1 MRTWASEK
9 MIVAAILLI
18 FPLCLAFAAISDLLT
33 MTIPNR
39 VSLIL
44 IVSFAVLAPLSGL
57 ALSAI
62 GMHVLGA
69 AVVFGICFALFA
81 LNVMGGGDAKLLS
94 AAAIWF
100 GYDPALLSF
109 LTYVG
114 VIGGLVTLAI
124 LLIRSQSNTI
134 LAIGLPIPNS
144 LLLAKKVPYGIA
156 IAIGG
161 FLAFPSSP
169 LFIAALE
176 SLK

>member
-1 MRTWASEK
+1 
-9 MIVAAILLI
+9 MIVAAILLV

-39 VSLIL
+39 VSLIMV
-44 IVSFAVLAPLSGL
+44 ISFAVLAPLSGV
-57 ALSAI
+57 ALPAI
-62 GMHVLGA
+62 GMHALGA
-69 AVVFGICFALFA
+69 VIVFGICFALFA

-94 AAAIWF
+94 AATLWF
-100 GYDPALLSF
+100 GCEPALVSF
-109 LTYVG
+109 LAYVS

-134 LAIGLPIPNS
+134 LAIGIPIPNS

-161 FLAFPSSP
+161 FVAFPSSP
-169 LFIAALE
+169 LFLAALE

>member
-1 MRTWASEK
+1 
-9 MIVAAILLI
+9 MIVAAILLV
-18 FPLCLAFAAISDLLT
+18 FPLCLVFAAISDLLT

-44 IVSFAVLAPLSGL
+44 MISFAVLAPLSGM
-57 ALSAI
+57 ALPAI
-62 GMHVLGA
+62 GMHALGA
-69 AVVFGICFALFA
+69 AIVFCICFALFA

-109 LTYVG
+109 LVYVSF
-114 VIGGLVTLAI
+114 IGGLVTLAI
-124 LLIRSQSNTI
+124 LLIRSQANMI

-144 LLLAKKVPYGIA
+144 LLLAKKIPYGVA

-161 FLAFPSSP
+161 FVAFPSSP
-169 LFIAALE
+169 LFLAALE

>member
-1 MRTWASEK
+1 
-9 MIVAAILLI
+9 MIVAAILLV

-44 IVSFAVLAPLSGL
+44 MISFAVLAPLSGM
-57 ALSAI
+57 ALPAI
-62 GMHVLGA
+62 GMHALGA
-69 AVVFGICFALFA
+69 AIVFGICFALFA

-109 LTYVG
+109 LVYVSF
-114 VIGGLVTLAI
+114 IGGLVTLAI
-124 LLIRSQSNTI
+124 LLIRSQADMI

-144 LLLAKKVPYGIA
+144 LLLAKKIPYGVA

-161 FLAFPSSP
+161 FVAFPSSP
-169 LFIAALE
+169 LFLAALE

>member
-1 MRTWASEK
+1 

-39 VSLIL
+39 VSLI
-44 IVSFAVLAPLSGL
+44 IVISFAVLAPLSGV
-57 ALSAI
+57 ALPAI
-62 GMHVLGA
+62 GMHALGA
-69 AVVFGICFALFA
+69 AIVFGICFALFA

-94 AAAIWF
+94 AAALWF
-100 GYDPALLSF
+100 GCEPALLTF
-109 LTYVG
+109 LAYVSA
-114 VIGGLVTLAI
+114 IGGLVTLAI

-144 LLLAKKVPYGIA
+144 LLLAKKIPYGIA

-161 FLAFPSSP
+161 FMAFPSSP

>member
-1 MRTWASEK
+1 
-9 MIVAAILLI
+9 MIVAAILLV

-44 IVSFAVLAPLSGL
+44 MISFAVLAPLSGM
-57 ALSAI
+57 ALPAI
-62 GMHVLGA
+62 GMHALGA
-69 AVVFGICFALFA
+69 AIVFGICFALFA

-109 LTYVG
+109 LVYVSF
-114 VIGGLVTLAI
+114 IGGLVTVAI
-124 LLIRSQSNTI
+124 LLIRSQADMI

-144 LLLAKKVPYGIA
+144 LLLAKKIPYGVA

-161 FLAFPSSP
+161 FVAFPSSP
-169 LFIAALE
+169 LFLAVLE

>member
-1 MRTWASEK
+1 
-9 MIVAAILLI
+9 MIVAAILLV
-18 FPLCLAFAAISDLLT
+18 FPLCLVFAAISDLLT

-44 IVSFAVLAPLSGL
+44 MISFAVLAPLSGM
-57 ALSAI
+57 ALPAI
-62 GMHVLGA
+62 GMHALGA
-69 AVVFGICFALFA
+69 AIVFGICFALFA

-109 LTYVG
+109 LVYVSF
-114 VIGGLVTLAI
+114 IGGLVTVAI
-124 LLIRSQSNTI
+124 LLIRSQADMI

-144 LLLAKKVPYGIA
+144 LLLAKKIPYGVA

-161 FLAFPSSP
+161 FVAFPSSP
-169 LFIAALE
+169 LFLAALE